1 MSLGL
6 SADLLDFWYQFE
18 ELPKQ
23 STFII
28 FVSVWISINLC
39 TNLFGKGIL
48 KDSADTDKQNICYPR
63 VQMTLK

>member
-28 FVSVWISINLC
+28 FVSVCISINLC
-39 TNLFGKGIL
+39 TNLFSQGIL
-48 KDSADTDKQNICYPR
+48 KDSTDTDKQNICYPC